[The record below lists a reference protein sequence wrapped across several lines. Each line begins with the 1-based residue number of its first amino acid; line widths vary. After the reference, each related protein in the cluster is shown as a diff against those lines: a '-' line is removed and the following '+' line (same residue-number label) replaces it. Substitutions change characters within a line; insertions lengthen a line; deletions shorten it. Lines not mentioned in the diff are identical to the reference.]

1 MDELE
6 TMVCCPWSFS
16 FPQWFWP
23 GLPTLKQS
31 HHSIAMLLA
40 GHLVPLWVIVPNSL
54 QDKWGQ
60 KQNQEESSGHNQRKD
75 GRALGWRKR
84 RAGTS
89 STCKG
94 EQRYREEVLGPG
106 ILGFR
111 TKTNLLWELFIN
123 VCWYWRKSFI
133 TLLRLS
139 LSSLGPLI
147 P

>member
-1 MDELE
+1 MGELE
-6 TMVCCPWSFS
+6 TMLCCPWSFS
-16 FPQWFWP
+16 FPQWLWP
-23 GLPTLKQS
+23 GLSTLKQS
-31 HHSIAMLLA
+31 HHGIAVLLA
-40 GHLVPLWVIVPNSL
+40 GHLVPLWVIVPNFL
-54 QDKWGQ
+54 QDKWGH

-75 GRALGWRKR
+75 GRALGWRER

-89 STCKG
+89 ATSKG
-94 EQRYREEVLGPG
+94 ERRYREEVLGPG

-111 TKTNLLWELFIN
+111 TKSYLLWELFIN